1 MRARLVLAITLFLTA
16 SAMAA
21 PSGTTSGDTMAGQP
35 GTSPPKSSPESTPK
49 SPPKSM
55 ADLDMARKMAICEK
69 LEDARRK
76 GAALT
81 PAMQA
86 PDAACRRMDSEMTAR
101 EMMGGTAPEATQER

>member
-1 MRARLVLAITLFLTA
+1 
-16 SAMAA
+16 
-21 PSGTTSGDTMAGQP
+21 
-35 GTSPPKSSPESTPK
+35 
-49 SPPKSM
+49 
-55 ADLDMARKMAICEK
+55 MARKMAICEK

-101 EMMGGTAPEATQER
+101 EMMGGAAPEATQER

>member
-1 MRARLVLAITLFLTA
+1 MRASPALAIALFLTGT
-16 SAMAA
+16 AMAA
-21 PSGTTSGDTMAGQP
+21 PPGPTGSDTMAGHP
-35 GTSPPKSSPESTPK
+35 RTSPPESTPK
-49 SPPKSM
+49 FSAKSM